1 MKRIRVVTMACLFA
15 VFWVC
20 SAESAVVDLVE
31 YAFNVDGAIS
41 NNSAPGSVNLAAFD
55 TATGLGMITVTMVGT
70 GTHYVGLF
78 VDHEIDAATNTSFN
92 EYGSTSGAPAAG
104 LSWEI
109 DEPGGDIYSNFSA
122 GSLDGTN
129 GVLPS
134 LPDDV
139 SMALGWNF
147 ALAADETAIME
158 FLFNVTAPAGGFYLS
173 QVDPNS
179 EYTLYFNS
187 TLEIQGGEIPV
198 PEPSTMLLLGS
209 GLVGLVGYGRRRF
222 KK

>member
-1 MKRIRVVTMACLFA
+1 MACLFV

-31 YAFNVDGAIS
+31 YAFNVDGVIS
-41 NNSAPGSVNLAAFD
+41 NNSAPGSVNLASFD
-55 TATGLGMITVTMVGT
+55 TTTGLGMIQVTMSGT
-70 GTHYVGLF
+70 GAHYVGLF
-78 VDHEIDAATNTSFN
+78 VDHEIDAATNTSSN

-109 DEPGGDIYSNFSA
+109 DEPGYVYGDIYSNFSA

-147 ALAADETAIME
+147 ALAADETAIMG
-158 FLFNVTAPAGGFYLS
+158 FLFNTTAPAGGFYLS
-173 QVDPNS
+173 HVDPDS
-179 EYTLYFNS
+179 ELTLYFNS
-187 TLEIQGGEIPV
+187 TLVIQGGEIPV
-198 PEPSTMLLLGS
+198 PEPGTMMLLGS
-209 GLVGLVGYGRRRF
+209 GLAGLVGYAR
-222 KK
+222 KKIKK